1 MSLDF
6 RRHQTAPVGLR
17 RLLAR
22 GARWLAVLLTLWT
35 MFSSVS
41 STQSPLRVCAD
52 PNNMPFSNQHGDGFE
67 NKIAALVAHQ
77 LNRPLTYFWLPQR
90 RGFVRNS
97 LNAERC
103 DVVMGV
109 PAQYGLVQPTRSYYR
124 SSYAFVS
131 RRDRH
136 FTIDSFD
143 APRLKGLTIGIQI
156 SGDDYNNP
164 PAAQE
169 LAARHIIDN
178 IRGFTLYGDYSRP
191 DPQREIVDAVA
202 DGRIDIAVVWGPLA
216 GYYAQR
222 ESTPIDVRP
231 VATASSAPSSKF
243 TFDISMGVRRND
255 TALRTALDQVIT
267 RRGAEMRRI
276 LRSYG
281 VPLR

>member
-6 RRHQTAPVGLR
+6 RRQQAPVGLR
-17 RLLAR
+17 RLLLR

-35 MFSSVS
+35 MFSSVT
-41 STQSPLRVCAD
+41 STQAPLRVCAD

-67 NKIAALVAHQ
+67 NKIATLVAHE
-77 LNRPLTYFWLPQR
+77 LGRPLTYFWWPQR

-97 LNAERC
+97 LNADRC

-109 PAQYGLVQPTRSYYR
+109 PAQYGLVQPTKSYYR

-136 FTIDSFD
+136 FAIDSFD
-143 APRLKGLTIGIQI
+143 ATRLKKLTIGIQI

-231 VATASSAPSSKF
+231 VAIASNGPSSKF

-255 TALRTALDQVIT
+255 TSLRTTLDQVIT
-267 RRGAEMRRI
+267 RRGGDMRRI

>member
-1 MSLDF
+1 MYLGF
-6 RRHQTAPVGLR
+6 RRHDTAPVGSR

-22 GARWLAVLLTLWT
+22 GARWLAVLLMLWMILSRAT
-35 MFSSVS
+35 NA
-41 STQSPLRVCAD
+41 QSPLRVCAD
-52 PNNMPFSNQHGDGFE
+52 PNNMPFSNQRAEGFE
-67 NKIAALVAHQ
+67 NKIATLVAHEMS
-77 LNRPLTYFWLPQR
+77 RPLAYFWLPQR
-90 RGFVRNS
+90 RGFIRNS

-103 DVVMGV
+103 DVVIGV
-109 PAQYGLVQPTRSYYR
+109 PAQYGLVQPTKSYYR

-136 FTIDSFD
+136 LTIDSFD
-143 APRLKGLTIGIQI
+143 AASLKTLTIGIQI
-156 SGDDYNNP
+156 SGGDYNNP

-169 LAARHIIDN
+169 LASRHIIQN
-178 IRGFTLYGDYSRP
+178 IRGFTVYGDYSRP

-216 GYYAQR
+216 GYYAKR

-231 VATASSAPSSKF
+231 IAIASKASSSRF

-255 TALRTALDQVIT
+255 TTLRTALDQIIT
-267 RRGAEMRRI
+267 RRGEDMRRI

>member
-1 MSLDF
+1 M
-6 RRHQTAPVGLR
+6 
-17 RLLAR
+17 
-22 GARWLAVLLTLWT
+22 
-35 MFSSVS
+35 SSVCRGIGLVLMFWAALS
-41 STQSPLRVCAD
+41 SGSSAQAPLRVCAD
-52 PNNMPFSNQHGDGFE
+52 PNNMPFSNERGEGFE
-67 NKIAALVAHQ
+67 NRIARLVAGEM
-77 LNRPLTYFWLPQR
+77 NRPLQYFWLPQR

-97 LNAERC
+97 LDTQRC

-109 PAQYGLVQPTRSYYR
+109 PAQYGLLQPTRSYYR

-136 FTIDSFD
+136 LRIDSFD
-143 APRLKGLTIGIQI
+143 APSLKRLTIGIQM

-169 LAARHIIDN
+169 LASRHLVQN
-178 IRGFTLYGDYSRP
+178 VRGFTIYGDYSRP

-202 DGRIDIAVVWGPLA
+202 DGRVDVAIVWGPLA

-231 VATASSAPSSKF
+231 IAAAVNGPSSRF
-243 TFDISMGVRRND
+243 TFDIAMGVRRD
-255 TALRTALDQVIT
+255 DMTLRATLDSVIT
-267 RRGAEMRRI
+267 RRGDDMRQI
-276 LRSYG
+276 LRAYG